1 MMISQTSFMKAWNNK
16 KLVAGAL
23 KAASVRRDYI
33 NYEDLLQDGIVL
45 YAQLLDKWTD
55 KEEQEV
61 NKLAFRKIIW
71 QTIDSLRKVQK
82 YQERHTNL
90 EEGFTLTAKELDWD
104 NLVVLKDEIKKLNSV
119 EFAILFEH
127 LLANKTI
134 TKLAQESGIPRITL
148 QRVKKR
154 LLLKLREQL

>member
-23 KAASVRRDYI
+23 KAASVRGDYI

-45 YAQLLDKWTD
+45 YAQLLDKWAD

-82 YQERHTNL
+82 HQERNTNL
-90 EEGFTLTAKELDWD
+90 EEGFTLTAEELDWD

-119 EFAILFEH
+119 EFTILFEH